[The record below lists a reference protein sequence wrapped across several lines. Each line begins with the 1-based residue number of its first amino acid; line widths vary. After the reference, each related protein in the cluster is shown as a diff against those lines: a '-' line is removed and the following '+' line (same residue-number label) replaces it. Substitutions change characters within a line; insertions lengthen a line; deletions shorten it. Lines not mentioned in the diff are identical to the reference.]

1 MLTGYLQCAAHRAIY
16 CHEIMRDIFLD
27 DATNLFVTNFATSS
41 TLCRRV
47 SVAPMMAWTDRHER
61 FFLRL
66 ISRHVLLYTEMV
78 TTGAIIH
85 GNRKRLL
92 AYDPAERPLALQ
104 LGGSEPT
111 EIAECA
117 RIAADCG
124 FDEVNLNVGCPSDRV
139 SSGRFGACLMLDPDH
154 VGRCVEA
161 MMAATDLPVTV
172 KSRIGVDDRDSY
184 DDLRTF
190 VTAVARTGCRTL
202 VVHARKA
209 LLSGLS
215 PKENREIPPLRYEFV
230 HQLKQDFPSLEII
243 INGGIRSLD
252 QVAEQLNHVD
262 GVMLGREAYK
272 NPYILA
278 DVDRR
283 FFGIW
288 GAKQTRTEIV
298 QRLLPY
304 VDSQTT
310 DGVPLAHITCH
321 ILSLFNGQPGARAWR
336 RCLSEDARRPEAGAL
351 VVEQA
356 LTYVSDSVEIPA
368 VAMAG

>member
-1 MLTGYLQCAAHRAIY
+1 MHRAIQGSDT
-16 CHEIMRDIFLD
+16 IRDILWD
-27 DATNLFVTNFATSS
+27 EVTNFYTTNFVARSA
-41 TLCRRV
+41 LRRRV
-47 SVAPMMAWTDRHER
+47 SVAPMMAWTDQHER

-66 ISRHVLLYTEMV
+66 ISQHVLLYTEMV

-85 GNRKRLL
+85 GNQKRLL
-92 AYDPAERPLALQ
+92 AYDPAEHPLALQ
-104 LGGSEPT
+104 LGGSDPVEL
-111 EIAECA
+111 AVCA
-117 RIAADCG
+117 RIAADYG
-124 FDEVNLNVGCPSDRV
+124 FDEINLNVGCPSDRV
-139 SSGRFGACLMLDPDH
+139 RSGRFGACLMLDPAH

-172 KSRIGVDDRDSY
+172 KSRIGVDDCDSY
-184 DDLRTF
+184 DDLCTF

-202 VVHARKA
+202 IVHARKA

-215 PKENREIPPLRYEFV
+215 PKENREIPPLRYVFV

-252 QVAEQLNHVD
+252 QVAEQLKHVD
-262 GVMLGREAYK
+262 GVMLGREAYQ

-283 FFGIW
+283 FFGIRSV
-288 GAKQTRTEIV
+288 KQTRTEII

-304 VDSQTT
+304 IDSQIT
-310 DGVPLAHITCH
+310 DGVPLAHITRH
-321 ILSLFNGQPGARAWR
+321 ILNLFNGQPGARAWR
-336 RCLSEDARRPEAGAL
+336 RYLSVDARKTGAGTL

-356 LTYVSDSVEIPA
+356 LEYVSGSGEMPA
-368 VAMAG
+368 VAKAG